1 MYHLHS
7 RTPMASL
14 LMIIISEQNRLT
26 DDDIYSS
33 ITNYKQKSRGPVTPL
48 RDRVELNHPNA
59 ITNDFID
66 QYQSIML
73 FFKLHPGGDFFLM
86 LTDLFRVES
95 CVGH

>member
-1 MYHLHS
+1 MYHLRS
-7 RTPMASL
+7 RTPMTSL

-59 ITNDFID
+59 ITNDFIG

-73 FFKLHPGGDFFLM
+73 FLNYTPGVIFLM
-86 LTDLFRVES
+86 LTDLFRVEL

>member
-1 MYHLHS
+1 MYHLRS

-26 DDDIYSS
+26 DDDIYSL

-59 ITNDFID
+59 ITNDFIG
-66 QYQSIML
+66 QYQSIM
-73 FFKLHPGGDFFLM
+73 FFL
-86 LTDLFRVES
+86 F
-95 CVGH
+95 